1 MEGKEN
7 TQTKSQQRQSWK
19 KSFLIQRVTIPHI
32 LTVGI
37 VKSGDFLKV
46 QLVKSQDLCVNLF
59 QHSLLP
65 LTSYL
70 CA

>member
-1 MEGKEN
+1 MERKEN

-19 KSFLIQRVTIPHI
+19 KFFLIQRVTIPHI

-46 QLVKSQDLCVNLF
+46 QLVKSQDLCLNLI
-59 QHSLLP
+59 QQSLLP
-65 LTSYL
+65 FTSYL